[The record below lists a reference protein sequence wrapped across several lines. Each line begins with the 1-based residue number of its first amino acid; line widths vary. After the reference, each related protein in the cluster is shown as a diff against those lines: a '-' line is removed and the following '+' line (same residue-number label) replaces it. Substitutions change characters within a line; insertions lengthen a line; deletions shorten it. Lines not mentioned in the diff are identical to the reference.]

1 MSLGDPLVDLMVYET
16 SFLLVVRVYL
26 DLTVMVIRINVFAE
40 RGWTWVD
47 KMFGRYIVE

>member
-26 DLTVMVIRINVFAE
+26 DLTVGVRGIKGFAE
-40 RGWTWVD
+40 RGWTLVE
-47 KMFGRYIVE
+47 KMFGIYIVE